1 MMIIIISILI
11 IKRSKNDQSFI
22 RELRWND
29 RISTRC
35 DLMFDINDKHTFS
48 SWLIHYFGST
58 KEDGFIS
65 TAVKLD
71 YRVLTKKMD
80 HITAAAICQE

>member
-1 MMIIIISILI
+1 
-11 IKRSKNDQSFI
+11 
-22 RELRWND
+22 
-29 RISTRC
+29 
-35 DLMFDINDKHTFS
+35 MFDVNDKKHIS
-48 SWLIHYFGST
+48 SWLMHYFGST

-80 HITAAAICQE
+80 HITTAAICQE